1 MLPETEFKIRRKVQ
15 KVTTTS
21 SAAVATHTEIQVEHE
36 AGTFVHQVSNELFV
50 WVLSIVI
57 TIYVLMSTCYRQ
69 LTKRRTRITKKNIT
83 SLLQDDISLV
93 TSNPKDY

>member
-1 MLPETEFKIRRKVQ
+1 MLPETEFKIKRKVQ

-21 SAAVATHTEIQVEHE
+21 SAATATHTEIQVEHE
-36 AGTFVHQVSNELFV
+36 AGTFVHQVSNELFI
-50 WVLSIVI
+50 WVLSVVLAL
-57 TIYVLMSTCYRQ
+57 YVLMSSCFKQ